1 MLSLGEI
8 FLRLTVASVLG
19 AIIGIERDLRRR
31 PAGMRTS
38 LFVCLATALFT
49 ILSGEI
55 ARLFGDSASTRI
67 ASNIVQ
73 GIGFLGAGAILR
85 EAGGRVGMTTAATIF
100 MEAAIGM
107 ASGGGLFA
115 VATYTTALVL
125 FGLVCLGWV
134 AQRFDLKSRP
144 MVFRFTTSHAESV
157 ANRKTIGRD
166 FKSNRCATHPRQ
178 TSPKST
184 SAVVYVA
191 TANSPPPEAM
201 PMAASI
207 KIVAAVVMPT
217 RPPAS
222 RKIAPAPR
230 KPMP

>member
-1 MLSLGEI
+1 MLSLREI
-8 FLRLTVASVLG
+8 FLRLTVAAALG

-55 ARLFGDSASTRI
+55 ARLLGDTGSTRI

-100 MEAAIGM
+100 VEAAIGM
-107 ASGGGLFA
+107 AAGGGLFA
-115 VATYTTALVL
+115 VATYSTALAL

-134 AQRFDLKSRP
+134 AQRFDLKCRP
-144 MVFRFTTSHAESV
+144 MVFRFTSSHADNVATEVQQLTAQMKVPMQRFRVSMAGGNSIVEFESV
-157 ANRKTIGRD
+157 VSHSQQER
-166 FKSNRCATHPRQ
+166 
-178 TSPKST
+178 
-184 SAVVYVA
+184 
-191 TANSPPPEAM
+191 
-201 PMAASI
+201 
-207 KIVAAVVMPT
+207 IVAQLNRQGVITEVT
-217 RPPAS
+217 S
-222 RKIAPAPR
+222 VEGSHE
-230 KPMP
+230 